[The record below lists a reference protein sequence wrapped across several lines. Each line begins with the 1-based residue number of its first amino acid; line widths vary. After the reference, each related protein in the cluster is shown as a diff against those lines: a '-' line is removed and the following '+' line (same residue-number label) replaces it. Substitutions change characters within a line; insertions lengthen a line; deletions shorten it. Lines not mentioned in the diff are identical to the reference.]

1 VSCGH
6 WPTAVFTRR
15 MELDLCP
22 AQEKGK
28 KGTKLRPFQN
38 FSTAYMSDC
47 YQILLFYFVYSLRN
61 FKNEVRGSDSRVKLH
76 SADFVGF

>member
-1 VSCGH
+1 VGTGPLQYLH
-6 WPTAVFTRR
+6 EEWNWIY
-15 MELDLCP
+15 
-22 AQEKGK
+22 AQHRKREK

>member
-1 VSCGH
+1 MGTGPLQYLH
-6 WPTAVFTRR
+6 EEWNWIY
-15 MELDLCP
+15 
-22 AQEKGK
+22 AQHRKRGK
-28 KGTKLRPFQN
+28 KGTKLTPFQN